1 MLATHPVPTM
11 RTRGLRKR
19 TRSWIVSPASTW
31 PPWELMNT
39 VISSL
44 DSPARAS
51 SCAVTPAATRWVIS
65 PLMITMRAR
74 NSRSAMRLYGGA
86 TDTSRGVNSS
96 IGSPGL
102 VANRRVRDLRRGPP
116 ALSQLRKR
124 PRDVHPRHLLS
135 PGQIEVG
142 VVHRLRGA
150 VRGVRG
156 GRYALVRQIGSHERG
171 AGLGDLLRPARHAA
185 EDNARLYDSSPLPA
199 PRFLLPL
206 DPCRDAQHREVER
219 SAAAQLVVHRVPA
232 IGGREPHCGEDL
244 VRLLRK
250 VIHAVVVIEPRRRH
264 DALAAGADQH
274 VVRAQRH
281 HHSRHVGRADGP
293 APWRRGRDPADV
305 PVLLHAEV
313 DRFAPLVRLIVVIAA
328 RVEAEIAAQRPHVAE
343 QGGGDERGRASDDF
357 GGLSDGL
364 TVRQFGERH
373 AGSEEASRIP
383 HLASRELWNPHQRD
397 DGPRLLVAALH
408 VRIEIRA
415 PGHVHPIGTRVRL
428 HRERFLQR
436 LGLQVG
442 EGREPEHQRPA
453 AFAARCRPLPPLALP
468 AARPSP
474 PSHGVATRVGS
485 GQGKSGNPAGPNL
498 PASPFSFRRSA
509 LNTFSGVMGTSS
521 MRTPTASYTAF
532 ATAGGTGSS
541 GPWPHSLAP
550 NGPFGSGS
558 STT

>member
-1 MLATHPVPTM
+1 
-11 RTRGLRKR
+11 
-19 TRSWIVSPASTW
+19 
-31 PPWELMNT
+31 MNT

-51 SCAVTPAATRWVIS
+51 SCAVTPEPTRCVIA

-74 NSRSAMRLYGGA
+74 SSRSAMRLYGGA
-86 TDTSRGVNSS
+86 ADWSRGVNSAR
-96 IGSPGL
+96 GSAGL
-102 VANRRVRDLRRGPP
+102 VANRAVRALRGGPP

-124 PRDVHPRHLLS
+124 PRDVLPRHLLA

-232 IGGREPHCGEDL
+232 IGRREPHCGEDL

-250 VIHAVVVIEPRRRH
+250 VIDAVVVIEPRRRH
-264 DALAAGADQH
+264 DALAAGADEH

-281 HHSRHVGRADGP
+281 HHWGYVGRADGP
-293 APWRRGRDPADV
+293 APRRRGRHPADV

-313 DRFAPLVRLIVVIAA
+313 DRFTPLVRLIVVVAA
-328 RVEAEIAAQRPHVAE
+328 RIEAEIAAQRPHVAK
-343 QGGGDERGRASDDF
+343 Q
-357 GGLSDGL
+357 
-364 TVRQFGERH
+364 
-373 AGSEEASRIP
+373 
-383 HLASRELWNPHQRD
+383 
-397 DGPRLLVAALH
+397 
-408 VRIEIRA
+408 
-415 PGHVHPIGTRVRL
+415 
-428 HRERFLQR
+428 
-436 LGLQVG
+436 G
-442 EGREPEHQRPA
+442 EGRKPQHQR
-453 AFAARCRPLPPLALP
+453 RRPPGASPGRAPPGTAL
-468 AARPSP
+468 PSP
-474 PSHGVATRVGS
+474 PSHGGGTRIGS
-485 GQGKSGNPAGPNL
+485 GHAISGNAVGPNR

-541 GPWPHSLAP
+541 GPCPHSLAP
-550 NGPFGSGS
+550 KGPFGSGS

>member
-1 MLATHPVPTM
+1 MLATQPVPTM
-11 RTRGLRKR
+11 RTRGLKKR

-65 PLMITMRAR
+65 PLMITIRAR

-86 TDTSRGVNSS
+86 TDCSRGVNSS

-102 VANRRVRDLRRGPP
+102 VANRAVRDLRGGPP

-185 EDNARLYDSSPLPA
+185 
-199 PRFLLPL
+199 
-206 DPCRDAQHREVER
+206 
-219 SAAAQLVVHRVPA
+219 
-232 IGGREPHCGEDL
+232 
-244 VRLLRK
+244 
-250 VIHAVVVIEPRRRH
+250 
-264 DALAAGADQH
+264 GADEH

-281 HHSRHVGRADGP
+281 HHWGYVGRADGP
-293 APWRRGRDPADV
+293 APRRRGRHPADV

-313 DRFAPLVRLIVVIAA
+313 DRFTPLVRLIVVVAA
-328 RVEAEIAAQRPHVAE
+328 RIEAEIAAQRPHVAKQGSGDE
-343 QGGGDERGRASDDF
+343 FRGVGDGGGGPADGRT
-357 GGLSDGL
+357 GGQ
-364 TVRQFGERH
+364 VGEGH
-373 AGSEEASRIP
+373 AGADDASRIP
-383 HLASRELWNPHQRD
+383 HLASRELWNPHQRN

-408 VRIEIRA
+408 VRIKIRA

-428 HRERFLQR
+428 HRERFLQH

-442 EGREPEHQRPA
+442 EGRKPQHQRRRTPGA
-453 AFAARCRPLPPLALP
+453 SPGRAPPGTAL
-468 AARPSP
+468 PSP
-474 PSHGVATRVGS
+474 PSHGGGTRIGS
-485 GQGKSGNPAGPNL
+485 GHAISGNAVGPNR

-541 GPWPHSLAP
+541 GPCPHSLAP